1 MKLMRQEAEKKEKV
15 EALSR
20 EEMEV
25 DLQRK
30 NKIIEDTQ
38 KYLRFST
45 ERYKEI
51 HSGMLLSEV
60 LKERDMAAK
69 IKKEKDASQ
78 EKFEFEE
85 DLKYLEYNRK
95 QMEKDEIKKKKIKDF
110 EKDWDNKRREQ
121 VKERQSQKK
130 KDFEEEVA
138 EVNRKIEVMK
148 DEIRKERDL
157 QEVERIEREDKFN
170 MRKRDILLKQEKASR
185 DKDEDEAAFRKM
197 FEVQSQHDQRK
208 VKHQEHFLA
217 RQERI
222 AERQERA
229 GQSYAITLANIKD
242 DTEDKINKY
251 NQEMEMK
258 LFNESQEADER
269 ENMKKMQRND
279 WYLQAEREM
288 RERRGREKEETLRE
302 RGKNELQVKDVHD
315 ELKRKKVASDQAQR
329 KLNKFWSNQKKEL
342 EEKRRNKISEDKNRL
357 ANTLK
362 R

>member
-157 QEVERIEREDKFN
+157 QEVERIEREDKYN

-222 AERQERA
+222 VERQERA
-229 GQSYAITLANIKD
+229 GHSYAITLANIKD

-258 LFNESQEADER
+258 LFNESQEAEER

-279 WYLQAEREM
+279 WYLQAEREI
-288 RERRGREKEETLRE
+288 RERRWWLVLGLRSGRTEAERE
-302 RGKNELQVKDVHD
+302 GG
-315 ELKRKKVASDQAQR
+315 S
-329 KLNKFWSNQKKEL
+329 
-342 EEKRRNKISEDKNRL
+342 
-357 ANTLK
+357 
-362 R
+362 

>member
-302 RGKNELQVKDVHD
+302 REKNELQVKDVHD

>member
-78 EKFEFEE
+78 EKFEYEE

-157 QEVERIEREDKFN
+157 QEVERIEREDKYN

-302 RGKNELQVKDVHD
+302 REKNELQVKDVHD

>member
-60 LKERDMAAK
+60 LKERDMAAN

-157 QEVERIEREDKFN
+157 QEVERIEREDKYN

-222 AERQERA
+222 AERQDRA

-258 LFNESQEADER
+258 LFNESQEAEER

-302 RGKNELQVKDVHD
+302 REKNELQVKDVHD